1 MVRLVR
7 MGRGV
12 REVARRFRVS
22 PSTVL
27 YWLRRGSG
35 KRLDRVDFQ
44 DRSHANR
51 KHRGTPVRVIRK
63 VLGMRRWLKEKSA
76 LGEYGAVAI
85 QRELNQSGVNPAPSV
100 RTIGYILQRSGA
112 LDGQRRVRRPAPPKG
127 WYLPD
132 VRQGSAELDS
142 WDYIEDLTLRGGVL
156 FDVLNVVSLH
166 GGLAGSWPSENPL
179 AKGHVEA
186 STVHWRRFG
195 LPAYSQFDNDTRFI
209 GVIGY
214 KDVLSRVVRHC
225 MSLGVT
231 AVFAPPRET
240 GFQAAVE
247 SFNAR
252 WQAAVLR
259 RFHHKTM
266 RDLGRRNTAFLKAY
280 RRRLAVRIEAGAL
293 PTRVEERHQPRP
305 KRTNHIPASNH
316 RQRHRENSRAS
327 ISSRQV
333 LDSPAGSCGSATRP
347 KSNSTLWTQEGPTRT
362 PALAQ

>member
-1 MVRLVR
+1 
-7 MGRGV
+7 
-12 REVARRFRVS
+12 
-22 PSTVL
+22 
-27 YWLRRGSG
+27 
-35 KRLDRVDFQ
+35 
-44 DRSHANR
+44 
-51 KHRGTPVRVIRK
+51 
-63 VLGMRRWLKEKSA
+63 MRRWLKEKSA

-266 RDLGRRNTAFLKAY
+266 RDLGRRNTAFLEAY
-280 RRRLAVRIEAGAL
+280 RRRLAVRIEAAPRRAPFPQGWKNDIN
-293 PTRVEERHQPRP
+293 RVRNGRIIFLRRTTDKGTVKILGHQYLADKFWIHRLVRAEVQLDRNRIQLYGLRRAQPELQP
-305 KRTNHIPASNH
+305 LLNEIPYQWPYSK
-316 RQRHRENSRAS
+316 SRAH
-327 ISSRQV
+327 
-333 LDSPAGSCGSATRP
+333 
-347 KSNSTLWTQEGPTRT
+347 
-362 PALAQ
+362 